1 MFFYAAKI
9 LWFFVQPL
17 NLAIFLLLAGLLAGL
32 FGWRRLMATSAALSF
47 LILAIC
53 AWTSAGALMLQPL
66 EDRFARPAAAPD
78 KVAGI
83 VVLGGGLE
91 GQVNLARG
99 GYEVNRGGDRF
110 IETAALAHRYPE
122 ARILVSG
129 GDGSLVL
136 AGEGDAATAPRLLG
150 ALGVAPERLILEN
163 KSRDTYEN
171 AVFSKQMVQPKPGE
185 TWLLVTSA
193 FHMPRSMGLFRAAG
207 FDVVPWPTDYR
218 TTGQEGVS
226 LFADNSDDAVN
237 NAKIAIR
244 EWIGLVAYWL
254 TGRIDLPLPGPS

>member
-17 NLAIFLLLAGLLAGL
+17 NLAIFLLLAGLLAGFL
-32 FGWRRLMATSAALSF
+32 GWRRSMAAGGVLSF

-66 EDRFARPAAAPD
+66 EDRFARPVVAPE

-91 GQVNLARG
+91 GQINLARG

-110 IETAALAHRYPE
+110 IETATLAHRYKE

-150 ALGVAPERLILEN
+150 ALGIAPERLILEN

-193 FHMPRSMGLFRAAG
+193 FHMPRSVGLFRSAG

-218 TTGQEGVS
+218 TTGAEGLS
-226 LFADNSDDAVN
+226 LFADDSDDALN

-254 TGRIDLPLPGPS
+254 TGRIDSPLPGPS

>member
-1 MFFYAAKI
+1 M
-9 LWFFVQPL
+9 P
-17 NLAIFLLLAGLLAGL
+17 
-32 FGWRRLMATSAALSF
+32 T
-47 LILAIC
+47 
-53 AWTSAGALMLQPL
+53 
-66 EDRFARPAAAPD
+66 
-78 KVAGI
+78 
-83 VVLGGGLE
+83 
-91 GQVNLARG
+91 
-99 GYEVNRGGDRF
+99 
-110 IETAALAHRYPE
+110 
-122 ARILVSG
+122 
-129 GDGSLVL
+129 
-136 AGEGDAATAPRLLG
+136 TAPRLLG
-150 ALGVAPERLILEN
+150 ALGVARERLILEN

-237 NAKIAIR
+237 NATIAIR

-254 TGRIDLPLPGPS
+254 TGRIDSPLPGPS

>member
-9 LWFFVQPL
+9 LWFFLQPL

-32 FGWRRLMATSAALSF
+32 FGWRRLMAAGGVLSF

-66 EDRFARPAAAPD
+66 EDRFARPAVAPD

-91 GQVNLARG
+91 GQINLARG

-110 IETAALAHRYPE
+110 IEAAALAHRYKE

-193 FHMPRSMGLFRAAG
+193 FHMPRSIGLFRAAG

-218 TTGQEGVS
+218 TTGAEGLS
-226 LFADNSDDAVN
+226 LFADDSDDALN

-244 EWIGLVAYWL
+244 EWIGLFAYWL
-254 TGRIDLPLPGPS
+254 TGRIDSPLPGPS